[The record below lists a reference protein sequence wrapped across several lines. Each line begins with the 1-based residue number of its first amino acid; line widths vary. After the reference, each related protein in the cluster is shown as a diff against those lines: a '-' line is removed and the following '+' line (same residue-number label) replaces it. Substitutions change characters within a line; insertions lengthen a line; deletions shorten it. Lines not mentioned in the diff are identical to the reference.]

1 MAAAIQTESQIISSS
16 LIRDD
21 RETRKTKRKREKR
34 RERKKLMRVRT
45 TRRKKKERTEKKNN
59 PSFHSCASEYET
71 TKANAVQGQQT
82 FCVTSH

>member
-1 MAAAIQTESQIISSS
+1 
-16 LIRDD
+16 
-21 RETRKTKRKREKR
+21 
-34 RERKKLMRVRT
+34 MRVRT